1 MVNVGNAYEFENI
14 LIRHRC
20 RVGIHLRNYNLGA
33 EMFSKE
39 FAWLFL
45 HALNGPLSLNVSLV
59 WVRQI

>member
-39 FAWLFL
+39 FA
-45 HALNGPLSLNVSLV
+45 
-59 WVRQI
+59 